1 MSDTVEVRACVPD
14 EWETYR
20 DLRLRALA
28 EDPHAFGSTHAREL
42 EFTEEV
48 WRERAAGMAVAECD
62 GRPAGIVGAWQFE
75 PMATELV
82 GMWVASECRGRGVGE
97 ALVAWVID
105 RAREQGSARV
115 GLWFAAGNDA
125 ARRLYERCRFVEVAD
140 ATPVENRYARS
151 DHRMVLP
158 LRDHVA
164 EPPPAEAVIPVLR
177 VAQAARAVEWSRA
190 ARVRE
195 AVGAPVRA
203 GLPVVR
209 LRHRAATSGCT
220 SPSTK
225 ATPRPDTLLHLNV
238 SDIDAVASE
247 FGETVDEA
255 GLAGRQVNLV
265 DPDGNRLRVAT
276 PRS

>member
-42 EFTEEV
+42 AFTEEV

-177 VAQAARAVEWSRA
+177 VAQAARAVEWY
-190 ARVRE
+190 ARLGFEKQWEHQFEPGFPWFVSVAR
-195 AVGAPVRA
+195 GN
-203 GLPVVR
+203 VR
-209 LRHRAATSGCT
+209 LYLSEHKGDA
-220 SPSTK
+220 
-225 ATPRPDTLLHLNV
+225 RPDTLLHLNV

-276 PRS
+276 PRP

>member
-1 MSDTVEVRACVPD
+1 MSGTVEVRACVPD

-28 EDPHAFGSTHAREL
+28 EDPDAFGSTHAREL
-42 EFTEEV
+42 EFTEEI

-125 ARRLYERCRFVEVAD
+125 ARRLYERCRFVEVED
-140 ATPVENRYARS
+140 ATPVEDRYARS

-158 LRDHVA
+158 LRDHVV

-177 VAQAARAVEWSRA
+177 VAQAARAVEWY
-190 ARVRE
+190 ARLGFEKQWEHQFEPGFPWFVSVAR
-195 AVGAPVRA
+195 G
-203 GLPVVR
+203 
-209 LRHRAATSGCT
+209 TSGCT
-220 SPSTK
+220 SPSTR
-225 ATPRPDTLLHLNV
+225 ATRGPTRCCT
-238 SDIDAVASE
+238 
-247 FGETVDEA
+247 
-255 GLAGRQVNLV
+255 
-265 DPDGNRLRVAT
+265 
-276 PRS
+276 